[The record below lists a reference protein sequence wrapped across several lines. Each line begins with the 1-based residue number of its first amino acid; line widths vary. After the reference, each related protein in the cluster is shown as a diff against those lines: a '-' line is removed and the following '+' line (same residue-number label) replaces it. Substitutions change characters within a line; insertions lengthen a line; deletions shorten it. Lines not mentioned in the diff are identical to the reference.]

1 MTSEETKNYIDQRL
15 HELGL
20 ALHLDDGGYEK
31 IHRFTNGTESGI
43 NQLCFKLV
51 SLTSENDE
59 REVTTERVS
68 KAIDELARIDDMMK
82 RAGRTEVR
90 QASDELEQSSIEQLA
105 AVLEA
110 NAAVASAAAEVHA
123 PVKVVGRGNG
133 RASAKRAASERRPKI
148 LVVNESK
155 TTRAL
160 IVNALTPEFECID
173 TADADDAWR
182 RLAHQ
187 TDIELV
193 ITDVRGHERSQY
205 DLIGRV
211 RSAAAPAH
219 LIGIPIIAMSMT
231 EDANAKQRA
240 LVAGANDVIA
250 MSTSAG
256 ELKARVTARYKAS
269 RVTPQYGAPMN
280 RTASADRVPERKPS
294 TAPAAAKAQP
304 RTPNAPAAP
313 AFNPA
318 SIEGVRRPFLNT
330 VDVARRGPPVPNRF
344 LAWLY
349 QISAT
354 TTVTLSATV
363 LVVVLLAVIMYVNR
377 MEDPAPSARQSPPP
391 PTAAVATPPPGIDSS
406 ASQPSVSEPPV
417 SERAAPPATSPGD
430 AERAA
435 DSAKTKTKG
444 DPRAEPKSESGRG
457 PEQTTGVTVPA
468 RPERWESSQPPAP
481 DATAKSEVRP
491 APALPV
497 PAPRPAAPENAP
509 IAGAPSSATAADER
523 VAREADVAGAARPVN
538 ERLSRDDLATLLKR
552 FAFVYEA
559 GDIEQFMNLFSANAR
574 TNDRVNRDGIRQDYE
589 TLFRSTDLR
598 QFKLSHINWEVDNNQ
613 AHGWGNFEVTVRRAG
628 DQELHNYSGSL
639 TLYVE
644 RIDGRPRIVRL
655 YHGQRRAGS

>member
-110 NAAVASAAAEVHA
+110 NAAVASAAAEVHTPA
-123 PVKVVGRGNG
+123 KTVGRGNG

-193 ITDVRGHERSQY
+193 ITDVRAHERSQY

-269 RVTPQYGAPMN
+269 RVTPQYGAPLQ
-280 RTASADRVPERKPS
+280 RPASAERVPERKPS
-294 TAPAAAKAQP
+294 AAPSVATAQP
-304 RTPNAPAAP
+304 RTPNVRPATG
-313 AFNPA
+313 FNPA
-318 SIEGVRRPFLNT
+318 ALEGVRRPFLNT

-349 QISAT
+349 QVSAT

-377 MEDPAPSARQSPPP
+377 MEDPVPSTHLSTPPATTAVAPPP
-391 PTAAVATPPPGIDSS
+391 ATVDSP
-406 ASQPSVSEPPV
+406 ASKPSLSEPPA
-417 SERAAPPATSPGD
+417 SERPAPPATSPVD
-430 AERAA
+430 AERAT
-435 DSAKTKTKG
+435 DKTNKSK
-444 DPRAEPKSESGRG
+444 AEPSIESKAEPRREPAQTAGPTLPPRMERSEPST
-457 PEQTTGVTVPA
+457 P
-468 RPERWESSQPPAP
+468 SAP
-481 DATAKSEVRP
+481 DATARLEVRP
-491 APALPV
+491 APAPSL
-497 PAPRPAAPENAP
+497 PAPRPAVPESAP
-509 IAGAPSSATAADER
+509 IAGTSAPVPADER
-523 VAREADVAGAARPVN
+523 VAREADAAAAARPVN
-538 ERLSRDDLATLLKR
+538 ERLTRDDLATLLKR
-552 FAFVYEA
+552 FAYVYEA
-559 GDIEQFMNLFSANAR
+559 GDIEQFMNLFAANAR
-574 TNDRVNRDGIRQDYE
+574 TNDRMNRDGIRQDYE

-644 RIDGRPRIVRL
+644 RVDGRPRIVRL